1 MLSDWKITDTVGKI
15 TTYSFPKGTK
25 IPPQG
30 FLVFSRPT
38 TKITLNNDG
47 DSLKL
52 IQPDGKIIN
61 EVNYEKAPRGGSY
74 NRTESG
80 WSWSTNLTPGA
91 VNFIPFPRPEEKTGA
106 ESLKDKSAAGGEEDK
121 SSSPPFA
128 ATREPEAKRELAAI
142 GEQISKSSK
151 SLFILLIAFFLAISS
166 GIIILVLKKKLKTF
180 KT

>member
-1 MLSDWKITDTVGKI
+1 LLSDWKITDTVGKI

-106 ESLKDKSAAGGEEDK
+106 ESLKDKS
-121 SSSPPFA
+121 SSPPFA